1 MSSRGTDYQFVSED
15 ASEVEARL
23 IAAYENI
30 TQRSLQ
36 PSDPDRL
43 FIAWVTSIIIQE
55 RVLQNYIGNQNLP
68 SRAEGENLDA
78 LGEWIYSIIRLSAQ
92 SSKCTMKFTISAA
105 QPTSIV
111 IPQGT
116 RVTDESNTL
125 VWATTEDAI
134 IPIGDTS
141 ISVMAQCETV
151 GTIGNGYVAG
161 QINVLIDVDNI
172 PYYASCA
179 NTDTSDG
186 GAEQADDEE
195 YYDLM
200 RRGLDSYS
208 TAGPSGAY
216 EYWAKT
222 VSTSIADVKAIQPR
236 QSAHY
241 TAAVYTS
248 QDNDKVAFCGSEGIV
263 DSSIVICAKGST
275 TPATIGTDYSYTY
288 TAGLLLITI
297 KPDGALADEDKIE
310 IYYDALMPGYVHLY
324 ALMDDGT
331 IADSVIKQ
339 SILDACN
346 ADTVRPLT
354 DCVEVKDAE
363 YVDYNINFTYFVDR
377 KSEKPLTDI
386 QTAVVMAV
394 NDFIDWQS
402 AKIGRDINPSKLE
415 WLLKDTGVKRV
426 VITSPTFTSLRGGDD
441 HAKPQVARCTAQ
453 TIVNGGY
460 EDE

>member
-1 MSSRGTDYQFVSED
+1 MNSINTNKIAQADVYAYNEKAANGTLEYNEWNDISTAVATSH
-15 ASEVEARL
+15 AKINSL
-23 IAAYENI
+23 IDDVA
-30 TQRSLQ
+30 
-36 PSDPDRL
+36 
-43 FIAWVTSIIIQE
+43 
-55 RVLQNYIGNQNLP
+55 NLP
-68 SRAEGENLDA
+68 
-78 LGEWIYSIIRLSAQ
+78 
-92 SSKCTMKFTISAA
+92 T
-105 QPTSIV
+105 
-111 IPQGT
+111 
-116 RVTDESNTL
+116 
-125 VWATTEDAI
+125 
-134 IPIGDTS
+134 
-141 ISVMAQCETV
+141 
-151 GTIGNGYVAG
+151 
-161 QINVLIDVDNI
+161 
-172 PYYASCA
+172 
-179 NTDTSDG
+179 
-186 GAEQADDEE
+186 
-195 YYDLM
+195 
-200 RRGLDSYS
+200 
-208 TAGPSGAY
+208 
-216 EYWAKT
+216 
-222 VSTSIADVKAIQPR
+222 
-236 QSAHY
+236 
-241 TAAVYTS
+241 
-248 QDNDKVAFCGSEGIV
+248 
-263 DSSIVICAKGST
+263 GST